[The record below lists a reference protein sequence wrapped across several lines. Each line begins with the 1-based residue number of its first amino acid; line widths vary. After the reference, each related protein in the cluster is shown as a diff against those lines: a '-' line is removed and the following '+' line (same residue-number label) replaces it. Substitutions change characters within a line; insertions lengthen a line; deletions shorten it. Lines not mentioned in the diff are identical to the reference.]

1 MVRQMSAI
9 FGASQPFDPT
19 HRYTTSWILP
29 PIVLASLRIIL
40 AIYAFTTTFFILAWN
55 GTHASQDLNRRYF
68 SYFTSLTYWGIAF
81 YFLFSSLHTFR
92 YTLTGKS
99 WLQGWP
105 VMLQVAHAV
114 FHTSI
119 VTFPVLVTVVFW
131 ALLYSGVWFPT
142 EFTAWSNVRCP
153 VSILP
158 PSNPAWHN
166 GSAKTSQHA
175 LNTVFAAVEIL
186 LTRTSPPP
194 LAHLPILV
202 LLLALYLALAYLTHA
217 TQGFYPYSFL
227 DPNRGSGR
235 LAGYI
240 LGILAAACVIFGIV
254 WLIIWIRRWLT
265 ESKLGMHGKFAKSS
279 GVEDEEMSEFVR
291 VSTK

>member
-1 MVRQMSAI
+1 MARQMSAI

-55 GTHASQDLNRRYF
+55 GTHAPQDLNRRYF

-92 YTLTGKS
+92 YTLTGTS
-99 WLQGWP
+99 WLQRWP

-153 VSILP
+153 V
-158 PSNPAWHN
+158 
-166 GSAKTSQHA
+166 
-175 LNTVFAAVEIL
+175 
-186 LTRTSPPP
+186 
-194 LAHLPILV
+194 
-202 LLLALYLALAYLTHA
+202 
-217 TQGFYPYSFL
+217 
-227 DPNRGSGR
+227 
-235 LAGYI
+235 
-240 LGILAAACVIFGIV
+240 
-254 WLIIWIRRWLT
+254 
-265 ESKLGMHGKFAKSS
+265 
-279 GVEDEEMSEFVR
+279 
-291 VSTK
+291 